1 MSKSGQFIDE
11 IDRLSQFAQS
21 RGIEAAR
28 PRYQPG
34 TSVHDREPGKLW
46 DDFLM
51 GVQMLNQVAN
61 TMGRNREMV
70 RAAGI
75 IKMRLNE
82 MMKIYE
88 HYAPKQ
94 SM

>member
-1 MSKSGQFIDE
+1 MSKAEQYIDE
-11 IDRLSQFAQS
+11 ISRFSQFAQS
-21 RGIEAAR
+21 RGIESVR

-51 GVQMLNQVAN
+51 GVQTLNQVAN
-61 TMGRNREMV
+61 TMGRNRDMV
-70 RAAGI
+70 RAASI

-94 SM
+94 PM